1 MASVAA
7 QRQNKIV
14 QCVSC
19 ILFNQ
24 KPPLKPNIPL
34 QVLLI
39 QREKDPYSG
48 RWTIPG
54 GRHEPFET
62 FQEATMREMREE
74 TGIEI
79 DLIGRRRPSQ
89 VNEFINEHIH
99 YMILTSFAIPKNDQM
114 ITNREDIVTKWF
126 PIGLEPKVLD

>member
-1 MASVAA
+1 M
-7 QRQNKIV
+7 
-14 QCVSC
+14 
-19 ILFNQ
+19 
-24 KPPLKPNIPL
+24 
-34 QVLLI
+34 LI

-62 FQEATMREMREE
+62 FDEATKREMREE

-99 YMILTSFAIPKNDQM
+99 YMILTSFAIPKNDEM
-114 ITNREDIVTKWF
+114 LANREDIVTKWF
-126 PIGLEPKVLD
+126 PIGLEPKILD